1 MLLLFME
8 VREECNS
15 KTLISRQ
22 SSTLLY
28 DSIGIPGGGGKSQQ
42 ISSWGRNHATISSSE
57 ATISK
62 TQQTEGVVALFE
74 VSSNKK
80 SPINITASFKEG
92 MRIICA
98 LSAREM
104 KPHWLRGLLLRISS
118 GHLHVLHVG
127 RRKAEECL
135 ETHIQGVGLS
145 RAGRTRGGSKHVTPE
160 EPT

>member
-42 ISSWGRNHATISSSE
+42 ISSRRRNHVTISSSE
-57 ATISK
+57 VTISK
-62 TQQTEGVVALFE
+62 TQQTEGVVAFFE
-74 VSSNKK
+74 VSANKK

-104 KPHWLRGLLLRISS
+104 KPHWLRGLLLRMLRTSTRS
-118 GHLHVLHVG
+118 
-127 RRKAEECL
+127 
-135 ETHIQGVGLS
+135 
-145 RAGRTRGGSKHVTPE
+145 TRGASQSRGVSRDAHTGGGPE
-160 EPT
+160 QSGAYEGGL